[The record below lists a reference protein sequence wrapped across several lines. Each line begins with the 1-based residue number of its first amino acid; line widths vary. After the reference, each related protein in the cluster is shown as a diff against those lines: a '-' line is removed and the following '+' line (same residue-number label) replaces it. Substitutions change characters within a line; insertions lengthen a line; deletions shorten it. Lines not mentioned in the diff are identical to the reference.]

1 MNLKRNL
8 EILFYNFQKQ
18 QYNYTSNLFNLF
30 GKSNNFI
37 DYCSKEL
44 NERVKSLT
52 FEDNNGKKIK
62 FDKKKPNEEIYNEIT
77 NFMKQKNIEIKNK
90 ELKNWENFHR

>member
-18 QYNYTSNLFNLF
+18 QYDYDYTADIFNLF

-44 NERVKSLT
+44 SEKVKSLN

-62 FDKKKPNEEIYNEIT
+62 FDKKKKT
-77 NFMKQKNIEIKNK
+77 
-90 ELKNWENFHR
+90 